1 MSCFCGERRG
11 PEWKQSWG
19 ERTLASTF
27 ETPIPSLVL
36 FGVTLLIVLSTSSY
50 LEGKAKVEQ
59 TMFDN
64 FQLFLI
70 LWVVIFTLLFHVVNI
85 IRDPRPVCDAQRW
98 RDCADGSP
106 WMVAT
111 VVVFLLVMV
120 SFQSSIQSKL
130 FKLL

>member
-19 ERTLASTF
+19 ERALASTF

-50 LEGKAKVEQ
+50 IEGKAKEQQ
-59 TMFDN
+59 TMFD
-64 FQLFLI
+64 FQPFLI

-85 IRDPRPVCDAQRW
+85 IRDPRSVCDAQRW

-106 WMVAT
+106 WMVAM